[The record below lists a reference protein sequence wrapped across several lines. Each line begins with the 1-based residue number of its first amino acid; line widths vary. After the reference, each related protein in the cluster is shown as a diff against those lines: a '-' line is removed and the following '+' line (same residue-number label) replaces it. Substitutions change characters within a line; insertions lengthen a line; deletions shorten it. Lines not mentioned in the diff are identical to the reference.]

1 MNLSKRIQNSNNPRL
16 SVVII
21 FYNMRR
27 EAARTL
33 YSLGVRY
40 QREIAEEAYEVIAI
54 DNGSSEPLDEDW
66 VKSFGKN
73 FKYIYFDANTPSPC
87 QALNYG
93 VQMARGEL
101 VTICIDGARILSPNI
116 LNYSIKASAIFD
128 KPFVYALGMHI
139 GSKPQN
145 FLAEEN
151 YTREGE
157 DQLIA
162 STRWEEDG
170 YELFN
175 MYCVA
180 LSSGQGFFS
189 ALMESKCF
197 ALRRSMY
204 LDMDGLDEN
213 FSSPGGGLTN
223 LDFFFRAGEIK
234 NISPVMLLGEVTS
247 HQFHGGAATNVARKD
262 HPWKQMA
269 EEYKKIRKKEY
280 QPVFMPPYYFG
291 GLHARCIRLLTL

>member
-1 MNLSKRIQNSNNPRL
+1 
-16 SVVII
+16 
-21 FYNMRR
+21 MRR

-33 YSLGVRY
+33 YSLGARY
-40 QREIAEEAYEVIAI
+40 QQGMEEDAYEVIAI
-54 DNGSSEPLDEDW
+54 DNGSSEPLNEEW
-66 VKSFGKN
+66 VKGFGKN
-73 FKYIYFDANTPSPC
+73 FKYAYFEAQTPSPC

-93 VQMARGEL
+93 VRMARGAL

-128 KPFVYALGMHI
+128 KPFVYTLGMHI

-151 YTREGE
+151 YTREAE

-162 STRWEEDG
+162 STSWEEDG

-175 MYCVA
+175 ISCVA
-180 LSSGQGFFS
+180 LSSGKGFFS
-189 ALMESKCF
+189 ALMESNCF
-197 ALRRSMY
+197 TLRRSMY
-204 LDMDGLDEN
+204 LDMGGFDEK

-223 LDFFFRAGEIK
+223 LDFFLRAGEIK
-234 NISPVMLLGEVTS
+234 NISPVMILGEATF
-247 HQFHGGAATNVARKD
+247 HQFHGGTATNVARKD

-269 EEYKKIRKKEY
+269 EEYKKIREKEY
-280 QPVFMPPYYFG
+280 QPVFVPPYYFG
-291 GLHARCIRLLTL
+291 SLHARCIKLLAL

>member
-1 MNLSKRIQNSNNPRL
+1 M
-16 SVVII
+16 V
-21 FYNMRR
+21 
-27 EAARTL
+27 
-33 YSLGVRY
+33 
-40 QREIAEEAYEVIAI
+40 
-54 DNGSSEPLDEDW
+54 
-66 VKSFGKN
+66 
-73 FKYIYFDANTPSPC
+73 
-87 QALNYG
+87 
-93 VQMARGEL
+93 RGEL